1 MNAPRT
7 PLINTRQGIAL
18 VGNDRSLYLL
28 FLRQFSQD
36 DTLRSL
42 AAALRAGDASQSYLY
57 AHSLKGLCAQLGLDA
72 LFEQAAAL
80 CALLRDGKPESLPAA
95 AELFPGLQAVYD
107 ETTAAIARCD
117 NPASL

>member
-7 PLINTRQGIAL
+7 PLINTRQGLAL
-18 VGNDRSLYLL
+18 VGNDRELYLL

-42 AAALRAGDASQSYLY
+42 AAALRAGDASAAYLH

-72 LFEQAAAL
+72 LFEEASLL
-80 CALLRDGKPESLPAA
+80 CTLLREEKPEALPAA
-95 AELFPGLQAVYD
+95 AAPFARLHSVYD
-107 ETTAAIARCD
+107 ETVAAIARCD
-117 NPASL
+117 DPASL